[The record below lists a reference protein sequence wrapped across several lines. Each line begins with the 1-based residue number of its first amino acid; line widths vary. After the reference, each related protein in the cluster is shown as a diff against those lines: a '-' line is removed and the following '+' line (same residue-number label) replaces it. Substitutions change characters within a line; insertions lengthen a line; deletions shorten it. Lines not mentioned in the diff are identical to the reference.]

1 MIVVSK
7 EHQSIGFCFVLA
19 MIDDV
24 VTIVK
29 YNHNIAC
36 LDDVL
41 DCLGSKIDNG
51 TASLFDPKKRLGRR

>member
-1 MIVVSK
+1 MIDRNSK
-7 EHQSIGFCFVLA
+7 KHQSIRFFLA

-36 LDDVL
+36 LDDGL
-41 DCLGSKIDNG
+41 DWLGSKIDNG
-51 TASLFDPKKRLGRR
+51 TASSFDPKKRLGWR

>member
-1 MIVVSK
+1 
-7 EHQSIGFCFVLA
+7 

-36 LDDVL
+36 LDDGL

-51 TASLFDPKKRLGRR
+51 TALLFDPKKRLGRR

>member
-1 MIVVSK
+1 MIDRNSK
-7 EHQSIGFCFVLA
+7 KHQSIRFCFGYV
-19 MIDDV
+19 DDV

>member
-1 MIVVSK
+1 
-7 EHQSIGFCFVLA
+7 

-36 LDDVL
+36 LDDGL

-51 TASLFDPKKRLGRR
+51 TASLLILKSA

>member
-1 MIVVSK
+1 
-7 EHQSIGFCFVLA
+7 

-36 LDDVL
+36 LDDGL
-41 DCLGSKIDNG
+41 DWLGNKIDHV
-51 TASLFDPKKRLGRR
+51 TASLFDSKKRLGRR